1 MCTIEKPHSECT
13 PDPAYQMY
21 SDLISNVVDLK
32 AYQDL
37 LRKLESKRADYS
49 NDAAV
54 SGRNAE
60 TYARDRH
67 AASYET
73 ALDGI
78 WIVYVHL
85 VVFTKKVN

>member
-1 MCTIEKPHSECT
+1 MCTIEKSHSECT

-54 SGRNAE
+54 SG
-60 TYARDRH
+60 
-67 AASYET
+67 
-73 ALDGI
+73 
-78 WIVYVHL
+78 
-85 VVFTKKVN
+85 